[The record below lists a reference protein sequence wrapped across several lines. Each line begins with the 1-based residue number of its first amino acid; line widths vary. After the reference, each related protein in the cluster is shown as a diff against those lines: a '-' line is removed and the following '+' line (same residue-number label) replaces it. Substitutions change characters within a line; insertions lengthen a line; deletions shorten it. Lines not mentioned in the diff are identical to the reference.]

1 MGHRMTSTAIAA
13 AGLAAISIAA
23 LPLPVALADA
33 GPRYASPKGSG
44 TVCSHSAPCNII
56 EAVDQAP
63 LGSEVIIESG
73 NYGTS
78 TAPLTTEITDAAS
91 GSLQVH
97 GVAGQPLPVITS
109 SADYAIRMQSSR
121 VSYLRVVASGSTGG
135 VLGTLGDHLSVHATN
150 TTGPACS
157 FTQVL
162 SESVCVGS
170 GDATDGIG
178 YTIPGSQLIAINNV
192 TAIANGAHAEALSVD
207 GTGAGLARV
216 NVSSSIFV
224 GTTYD
229 IGVSAASGGQ
239 AEVNLSHS
247 RYATVA
253 PIGTKEAAT
262 VNNVG
267 GNITAAPAFV
277 NAAAGNYREQ
287 ATSPTVDA
295 GTKDPD
301 FTTDLANNPRSIGT
315 APDIGAYELLVP
327 PKVTSVRVTGIS
339 KHSVTAKVTVKAL
352 GLPGRV
358 RILASGAHH
367 TKKGH
372 PIVFAKSNGQQT
384 VDVSVHGLD
393 RNTTYRLRGAAT
405 TKGGHDTSPPTT
417 VTTH

>member
-1 MGHRMTSTAIAA
+1 MTSTAIVAV
-13 AGLAAISIAA
+13 GLAAVSAAA
-23 LPLPVALADA
+23 LPLPVAQAAA

-44 TVCSHSAPCNII
+44 TVCSHGAPCNIV

-63 LGSEVIIESG
+63 LGSEVIIEPG
-73 NYGTS
+73 QYGTS
-78 TAPLTTEITDAAS
+78 AAPLSTEITDAAS

-121 VSYLRVVASGSTGG
+121 VSDISVVASGTAGG
-135 VLGTLGDHLSVHATN
+135 VVGTLGDHLLVHATN
-150 TTGPACS
+150 TSGPACS

-178 YTIPGSQLIAINNV
+178 YTIPGSQLVAINNV
-192 TAIANGAHAEALSVD
+192 TAVADGAHAEALSVD

-229 IGVSAASGGQ
+229 VGVSAAAGGQ

-247 RYATVA
+247 RYATIA
-253 PIGTKEAAT
+253 PIDTKEAAT
-262 VNNVG
+262 VNDVG
-267 GNITAAPAFV
+267 GNIKAAPVFV

-295 GTKDPD
+295 GTNDPD
-301 FTTDLANNPRSIGT
+301 FTTDLANNPRSIGS
-315 APDIGAYELLVP
+315 APDIGAYERLVP
-327 PKVTSVRVTGIS
+327 PKVIAIRVTGIS
-339 KHSVTAKVTVKAL
+339 KHSVTAKVTVKPL

-358 RILASGAHH
+358 RVLAKAGHH

-372 PIVFAKSNGQQT
+372 AVVFAKSNGQRT
-384 VDVSVHGLD
+384 VDISVHGLA
-393 RNTTYRLRGAAT
+393 RHTTYRLRGSAT
-405 TKGGHDTSPPTT
+405 TRGGHDTSAPTT
-417 VTTH
+417 VTTQ